1 MSDPISMFS
10 RWEQQTPQQLL
21 FRQPL
26 PGKVLDFTYSEAG
39 NELRRVATALKNM
52 NLGDGT
58 GIAILS
64 KNCAHWIMADLA
76 IWMAGYVSVPL
87 YPTLTAPAIKQILD
101 HSGVKAILIGKLD
114 SYESQR
120 DGIPA
125 DVQKISIPLYGVN
138 EGLNWDELVNR
149 HEPLVDPI
157 KRDNDAIA
165 TVKYTSGT
173 TGMPKGV
180 MISFAAFDYAL
191 SHAARELEFDKERFF
206 SYLPLSHIA
215 ERMLIE
221 LGALY
226 TGSTIYFSESLEKF
240 PQNLMDTQPTI
251 FLAVPRIWTKFRE
264 KILEKMPQKKLSR
277 LLSIPIVSGIVKGA
291 IKKKLG
297 LSKARW
303 MLTGASPMPKEL
315 LEWYSKLGI
324 VIHEVYG
331 MTENLAYSHI
341 NLHEVKFGTVGK
353 PWTNIET
360 RIGEN
365 GEIQTRGKAT
375 MMGYYKEP
383 EQTAAMF
390 TADGFLRTGDQGA
403 IDADGFVTI
412 TGRLKDSFKTDKG
425 KYVVPVP
432 IETMLAASTD
442 IEYVCVVGM
451 GVPQPICLVV
461 LNPSGKQKSKEE
473 IVASFTSLL
482 ANVNKSLQSY
492 EKLHCAVMM
501 KGEWTIENGLITP
514 SLKIRRNEV
523 EKIHLP
529 RYPTWYNVGQTVV
542 WE

>member
-1 MSDPISMFS
+1 MSDPISMFCQ
-10 RWEQQTPQQLL
+10 WEQQTPQQLL

-26 PGKVLDFTYSEAG
+26 PGKTLDYSYAQAG
-39 NELRRVATALKNM
+39 QEVRKVATALKNM
-52 NLGDGT
+52 NLGAGS

-64 KNCAHWIMADLA
+64 KNCAHWIMADMA
-76 IWMAGYVSVPL
+76 IWMAGYISVPL
-87 YPTLTAPAIKQILD
+87 YPTLTAPAVRQILE
-101 HSGVKAILIGKLD
+101 HSGVKAIIVGKLD
-114 SYESQR
+114 NYDSQR
-120 DGIPA
+120 DGIP
-125 DVQKISIPLYGVN
+125 DGVQKISIPLYGVN
-138 EGLNWDELVNR
+138 DGLNWDELVAR
-149 HEPLVDPI
+149 HQPLQQITFPDV
-157 KRDNDAIA
+157 NALA

-191 SHAARELEFDKERFF
+191 THAARELGFAKERFF

-226 TGSTIYFSESLEKF
+226 TGSAIYFSESLEKF

-251 FLAVPRIWTKFRE
+251 FLAVPRIWAKFRE
-264 KILEKMPQKKLSR
+264 KILEKMPQKKLNR
-277 LLSIPIVSGIVKGA
+277 LLSIPIVNGIVKGA

-324 VIHEVYG
+324 IIHEVYG

-353 PWTNIET
+353 PWTNIQT

-365 GEIQTRGKAT
+365 GEIQTTGKAT

-390 TADGFLRTGDQGA
+390 TPDGYLKTGDQGVV
-403 IDADGFVTI
+403 DAQGFVTI

-442 IEYVCVVGM
+442 VEHVCVVGM

-461 LNPSGKQKSKEE
+461 LNQAGKQKSQEQ
-473 IVASFTSLL
+473 IRADFTALL
-482 ANVNKSLQSY
+482 VEVNKSLQTY
-492 EKLHCAVMM
+492 EKLHCAVIM

-523 EKIHLP
+523 EKLHLP
-529 RYPTWYNVGQTVV
+529 KYPTWYNVGKAVV